1 MSEKDVSVEALAKT
15 EVVYELAYVLRV
27 GESESTLDEVLKAH
41 GVTIKTKSPVSSI
54 QLAYPIKKQGVGQFG
69 YYHLTFKTGD
79 AVKELSD
86 ALQLK
91 DGLLRFVIVKVPK
104 TRPHVDTR
112 EARPTEGAAATAKTA
127 TAPTIGR
134 IDNLSNEKLSQT
146 LEEILK

>member
-1 MSEKDVSVEALAKT
+1 MSEK

-27 GESESTLDEVLKAH
+27 GESEATLDETLKSH
-41 GVTIKTKSPVSSI
+41 GATVKQKSALTQI

-91 DGLLRFVIVKVPK
+91 DGVLRFIIVKVPK
-104 TRPHVDTR
+104 THPRAESR
-112 EARPTEGAAATAKTA
+112 KGEEAGAAKAAATVAGA
-127 TAPTIGR
+127 R
-134 IDNLSNEKLSQT
+134 VESLSNEKLSQT